1 MLAVSHSRFGPG
13 NEVAELSD
21 VPEPPAPASGEVLIA
36 MEAAPINPSNLLR
49 FEGRYGNTIVSLPM
63 FAGGEGCGRVL
74 ALGPGVRNVKAGDL
88 VLVHPF
94 FANTGTWRER
104 LVMPAASLVPLPE
117 ADLLQL
123 SMLTVNPPT
132 ALAMLTGFVDLQ
144 PGDWAIQNAANSA
157 VGHCLVKLAAARNI
171 QLINVVRRADATA
184 ELNAF
189 GARHILVD
197 GADLPERVAE
207 MTKGALPRLAI
218 DAVAGE
224 ATQHLAASVAEGGV
238 VVNYGML
245 SGEPCKVAARDT
257 VFRDVALRGFWLE
270 RWWRNEAQDTIGETY
285 RALGKLIVSGELAVP
300 VEASYPLAQVKE
312 ALAHAARPHRS
323 GKIILTFPQA

>member
-13 NEVAELSD
+13 HEVAELSD
-21 VPEPPAPASGEVLIA
+21 VPEPAPPQAGEALIA

-49 FEGRYGNTIVSLPM
+49 FEGRYGNTAVSLPM
-63 FAGGEGCGRVL
+63 FAGGEGCGRVV
-74 ALGPGVRNVKAGDL
+74 ALGPGVGNVKAGDR

-94 FANTGTWRER
+94 FAKIGTWRQR
-104 LVMPAASLVPLPE
+104 IVMAAGGLVPLPE

-132 ALAMLTGFVDLQ
+132 ALMMLTGFLDLR
-144 PGDWAIQNAANSA
+144 PGEWAIQNAANSA
-157 VGHCLVKLAAARNI
+157 VGHCLIKLAAARNI
-171 QLINVVRRADATA
+171 QLINVVRRADAAA

-207 MTKGALPRLAI
+207 VTKGALPRLAV

-224 ATQHLAASVAEGGV
+224 ATQHLASSIAEGGV

-245 SGEPCKVAARDT
+245 SSEPCKVAARDT

-270 RWWRNEAQDTIGETY
+270 RWWRTAAQDTIAGTY
-285 RALGKLIVSGELAVP
+285 KALGKLIVSGELAVP
-300 VEASYPLAQVKE
+300 VEASYPLAQVKD
-312 ALAHAARPHRS
+312 ALAHAAKPRRN
-323 GKIILTFPQA
+323 GKIILTFPQS